1 MSGPWRVLDF
11 SSFEGRICSERG
23 AILVE
28 PRHGESQQVP
38 VADVAVV
45 LMGINV
51 SFSTAVIHRLTA
63 ADVAVLFCDWRGI
76 PEAAAYA
83 WATHTRVGARHLAQM
98 SVSLPKRK
106 NAWGQLIRSKVA
118 GQHATLR
125 NLGRPGSAR
134 LKSLSNAV
142 RSGDPQNI
150 EAQAARL
157 YWQSLFDS
165 SFSRL
170 PGQAHSGNR
179 NACLDYAYTVLRG
192 FGVRA
197 VLSAGLNPAIG
208 VFHRGRSNLFNL
220 VDDLI
225 EPFRPCI
232 DEAVARLDS
241 NASPSERETKKTLV
255 AAATQRF
262 FETGETIPT
271 VLTDLAQQYGRYIE
285 GDIAKLHVPSWN
297 GPSLLFNGEENA

>member
-1 MSGPWRVLDF
+1 MTSPWRILDF

-23 AILVE
+23 AIRVE
-28 PRHGESQQVP
+28 PRHGESQLVP

-51 SFSTAVIHRLTA
+51 SFNAAVIHRLTA
-63 ADVAVLFCDWRGI
+63 ADVAILFCDWRGI
-76 PEAAAYA
+76 PESAAYA

-98 SVSLPKRK
+98 SVSAPKRK
-106 NAWGQLIRSKVA
+106 NAWGQIIRSKIS

-125 NLGRPGSAR
+125 NLGRPGCAR
-134 LKSLSNAV
+134 LKSLSNDV

-165 SFSRL
+165 SFSRI
-170 PGQAHSGNR
+170 PGRGQSENR
-179 NACLDYAYTVLRG
+179 NACLDYSYTVLRG
-192 FGVRA
+192 LGIRA

-220 VDDLI
+220 VDDFI
-225 EPFRPCI
+225 EPFRPCV
-232 DEAVARLDS
+232 DEVVAQLDS
-241 NASPSERETKKTLV
+241 SASPDDRETKKTLV

-285 GDIAKLHVPSWN
+285 GDVAKLHVPSWN
-297 GPSLLFNGEENA
+297 GPTLLFNGEENA